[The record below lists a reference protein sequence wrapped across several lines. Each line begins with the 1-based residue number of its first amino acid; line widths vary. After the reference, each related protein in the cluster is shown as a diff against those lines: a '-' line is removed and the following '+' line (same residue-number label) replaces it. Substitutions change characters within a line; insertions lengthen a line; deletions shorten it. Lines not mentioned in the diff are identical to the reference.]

1 MYDYNK
7 YAVLYVDD
15 EEQSLKYFRK
25 AFEKEFWVLTA
36 LSAEEARDILDQEKS
51 RVGLLITDQRMP
63 RQSGVD
69 LLAHVRRSR
78 PNIVRILTTAYADL
92 DSAIEAVNSGAIFKY
107 VVKPW
112 NLQEL
117 RGALLRGM
125 GFFLVQQ
132 ERDTLL
138 RERLSILRRLMIADR
153 VRSLAVLA
161 AGLSHHIRNPM
172 TALKTFLDLTPEM
185 LEKELPEQ
193 AQVKSPEFW
202 RDLWS
207 VAQDEIQRILQMI
220 DGVARA
226 VFEPSIHFE
235 NQLSLHDLVTKAVES
250 LKEETDTW
258 TVSLHMDIAPDMP
271 PFKANATMMER
282 LIKILLK
289 QAIRLS
295 SNEGNLTLRARK
307 SLPVWGT
314 EGAKVIVTRDGPP
327 WDENQVGSLFT
338 PFSLKRDSLRD
349 PGLGLLPAFF
359 IAHHHGGDIMVH
371 YGPPYGPGFE
381 VLLPFDPEAAK
392 RPTLEQDCFK
402 KIMTHFEKWDRFWG
416 DF

>member
-36 LSAEEARDILDQEKS
+36 LSAEEARDILDQKESK
-51 RVGLLITDQRMP
+51 VGVLITDQRMP
-63 RQSGVD
+63 RQSGVA

-112 NLQEL
+112 NLPEL

-125 GFFLVQQ
+125 EFFIVQQ

-138 RERLSILRRLMIADR
+138 RERLSILRRLVIADR

-172 TALKTFLDLTPEM
+172 TALKTFMDLTPEM

-193 AQVKSPEFW
+193 AQMKSPEFW
-202 RDLWS
+202 KDLWS

-220 DGVARA
+220 DGVAGA
-226 VFEPSIHFE
+226 VLEPSNHFE
-235 NQLSLHDLVTKAVES
+235 NQLSLHDLALRAIES
-250 LKEETDTW
+250 LKEETAAW
-258 TVSLHMDIAPDMP
+258 TVSLYVDIAPDLP
-271 PFKANATMMER
+271 SFRANATMMER
-282 LIKILLK
+282 FIKLLLK
-289 QAIRLS
+289 QAIRLNA
-295 SNEGNLTLRARK
+295 NEGNLTISVRET
-307 SLPVWGT
+307 LPVWGT
-314 EGAKVIVTRDGPP
+314 EGAKMTVTSDGPT

-338 PFSLKRDSLRD
+338 PFSVTQEDLSD

-359 IAHHHGGDIMVH
+359 IAHHHGGDILVH
-371 YGPPYGPGFE
+371 YGPPDGPGFE
-381 VLLPFDPEAAK
+381 VLLPFDPEATK
-392 RPTLEQDCFK
+392 RPTLEQYCFK
-402 KIMTHFEKWDRFWG
+402 KIMAHFEMWDRLWG